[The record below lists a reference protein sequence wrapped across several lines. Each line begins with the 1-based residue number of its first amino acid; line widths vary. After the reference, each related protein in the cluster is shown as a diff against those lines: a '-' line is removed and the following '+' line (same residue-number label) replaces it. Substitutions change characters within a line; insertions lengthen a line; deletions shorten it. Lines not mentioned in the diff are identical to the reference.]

1 MGLDELDLGPG
12 AQAGSDVDVDAVLH
26 VRGLP
31 STMDRDEILELFSAI
46 DGGAVVQES
55 KAKRATVL
63 MSSKDLADE
72 AIRVLDSTKVQD
84 KSISISIA
92 KGKKGDDQKKRK
104 KRESKSK
111 SLSVYVEG
119 ITEEAE
125 LPELVEAFSAI
136 DADASIH
143 ATNTAAGFCLLR
155 TSSTD
160 LADQIA
166 ASLDGMELRGG
177 PQIVAKRSRK
187 PAGDQEN
194 ATKNLSPDAESAD
207 FEVGAEIGE
216 KEEASSKY
224 TQHRVEVRNIPSD
237 MRSAE
242 LNEMLEA
249 LGLAPRGIKL
259 SRQTASAGDAP
270 WQNKGYAFAYFATD
284 HGMRQAVHLTNGSTV
299 RGNQITVRA
308 NSPEHHTHIRPCFRP
323 SSCTLIQLQPRP
335 RHLTLCP
342 KTGLSL
348 DPASFQKGRK
358 RSWCCRWAGRGK
370 ERVRVEQSRRCGR
383 TRRREDE
390 QQGGVQTRGLRMRA
404 RREGHQQDAGRGL
417 WQGRERFQG

>member
-1 MGLDELDLGPG
+1 LYSTNTPAAAASAHEHIDNSPPPAAAAISLFRCRSMDLDEFDLGPG
-12 AQAGSDVDVDAVLH
+12 APAGSEVDVDKVLH

-31 STMDRDEILELFSAI
+31 STMDKDEILKLFSAI

-72 AIRVLDSTKVQD
+72 AIRVLDSTIVQD

-92 KGKKGDDQKKRK
+92 KGKKSDGQKKRK
-104 KRESKSK
+104 KRETKSK

-155 TSSTD
+155 TSSPD

-177 PQIVAKRSRK
+177 PQIVAKRCRK
-187 PAGDQEN
+187 PAVDQETD
-194 ATKNLSPDAESAD
+194 AKKLSPDAESAD
-207 FEVGAEIGE
+207 YPGVGAEKGE

-242 LNEMLEA
+242 LNAVLEA

-259 SRQTASAGDAP
+259 SRQTASAEDAP
-270 WQNKGYAFAYFATD
+270 WQNRGYAFAYFATD
-284 HGMRQAVHLTNGSTV
+284 HNMRQAVSLTNGSTI

-308 NSPEHHTHIRPCFRP
+308 NPPQHHMHVHPSFRP
-323 SSCTLIQLQPRP
+323 PSCTLITLQPRSGP
-335 RHLTLCP
+335 LTL
-342 KTGLSL
+342 
-348 DPASFQKGRK
+348 
-358 RSWCCRWAGRGK
+358 
-370 ERVRVEQSRRCGR
+370 
-383 TRRREDE
+383 
-390 QQGGVQTRGLRMRA
+390 
-404 RREGHQQDAGRGL
+404 
-417 WQGRERFQG
+417 